1 MSSPSPSNWFQRL
14 FARAGSTSQ
23 PHAAADQ
30 LELARAHARNG
41 KLFDASHI
49 YSQLCRNSASVELRL
64 EFARLLLDL
73 GDRFGAAAESS
84 RVLELEPDNAAALE
98 IRSQVLRMEESGQQT

>member
-1 MSSPSPSNWFQRL
+1 MDSPSDWFQRL
-14 FARAGSTSQ
+14 FSRAGFGSPSPTVT
-23 PHAAADQ
+23 DQ

-41 KLFDASHI
+41 KLFDASRI
-49 YSQLCRNSASVELRL
+49 YSKLCRTSASVELRL

-84 RVLELEPDNAAALE
+84 RVLELDPDNAAALE
-98 IRSQVLRMEESGQQT
+98 IRSQVLRMEESGS